1 MTLRNPHR
9 TLVTCGLRTIVMLG
23 ATLPGAAQAQSDVA
37 FPKSVYVERR
47 ARLATRVEG
56 AMVVIAGRY
65 LINPGDAL
73 VKQDPNFWY
82 LTGVES
88 PYAVLVIAPASGGI
102 TRSTLFIPEQLQFA
116 GGQFPMDEPAFR
128 RAPWNRPRR
137 RLAPGPGA
145 VQATGVQIGRAHV

>member
-1 MTLRNPHR
+1 MTPPNARR
-9 TLVTCGLRTIVMLG
+9 TLVRRGLRTIVMLG

-73 VKQDPNFWY
+73 VKHVLIRSSSGYGREDGNRCRNSYHHEDALVHCFSSLNIESGNEAARVN
-82 LTGVES
+82 LT
-88 PYAVLVIAPASGGI
+88 
-102 TRSTLFIPEQLQFA
+102 
-116 GGQFPMDEPAFR
+116 
-128 RAPWNRPRR
+128 RR
-137 RLAPGPGA
+137 RPPVARETFPDVRVYLS
-145 VQATGVQIGRAHV
+145 